1 MLQNVKPNP
10 EVQPKAERR
19 RFSDE
24 NFCAMRGYIASA
36 RKNGRAAVSCIAQS
50 LSGNPY
56 FPPHMTL
63 PSS

>member
-36 RKNGRAAVSCIAQS
+36 RKKWSRCR
-50 LSGNPY
+50 
-56 FPPHMTL
+56 
-63 PSS
+63 